1 MWMRRRPPR
10 RTGAAGGYRPAYAD
24 GAALRAIADQLSSA
38 AAAAVAA
45 VAPDTVPVSGPAAAA
60 APVTVAVRAPV
71 VPGVPEAS
79 PSGRRVH
86 LGFADETGLE
96 LDARDP
102 WAIALRAV
110 AAELLATRPA

>member
-10 RTGAAGGYRPAYAD
+10 RSGADSGYRPAYAD
-24 GAALRAIADQLSSA
+24 GAALRAIADQLTGA

-45 VAPDTVPVSGPAAAA
+45 VAPDAVRVPVVSGVP
-60 APVTVAVRAPV
+60 APVPSAHAVR
-71 VPGVPEAS
+71 
-79 PSGRRVH
+79 
-86 LGFADETGLE
+86 LGFADATDLE

-110 AAELLATRPA
+110 AAEMLATRGH